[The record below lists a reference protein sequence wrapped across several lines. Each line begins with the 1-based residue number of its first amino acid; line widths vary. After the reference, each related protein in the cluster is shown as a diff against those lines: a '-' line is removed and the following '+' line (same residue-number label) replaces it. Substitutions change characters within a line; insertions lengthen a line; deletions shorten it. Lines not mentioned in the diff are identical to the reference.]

1 MLMVCLLSTLVLLT
15 ERVDGETGWSLRFL
29 SVLHNPH
36 HLLLPLPFELELLKK
51 QGKNN
56 CAYPSRT

>member
-1 MLMVCLLSTLVLLT
+1 MLRACLLSTLVLLT
-15 ERVDGETGWSLRFL
+15 ERVDGEIGSSSWFPGL
-29 SVLHNPH
+29 LHNPQ
-36 HLLLPLPFELELLKK
+36 HLLLPLQFELELLKK